1 MITNTIYGGNVCL
14 APAQRAAGDC
24 SSFKVIPDRE
34 PAAGE
39 NFFQDRSGM
48 GPEWVLNGSGPIL
61 NGSGPVRMGSN
72 GYKYVIIII

>member
-1 MITNTIYGGNVCL
+1 MWKKLHL
-14 APAQRAAGDC
+14 APAQRAAGGC
-24 SSFKVIPDRE
+24 SPLKVIPDRE

-48 GPEWVLNGSGPIL
+48 GPEWVRNGSGPIL
-61 NGSGPVRMGSN
+61 NGSEPVRMGSN